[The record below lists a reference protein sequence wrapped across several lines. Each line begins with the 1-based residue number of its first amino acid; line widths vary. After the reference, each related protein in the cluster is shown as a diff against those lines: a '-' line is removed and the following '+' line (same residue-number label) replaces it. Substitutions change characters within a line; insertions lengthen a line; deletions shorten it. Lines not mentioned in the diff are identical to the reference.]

1 MLLLLYVQCSYTKS
15 KFFRNRS
22 MVFSRWVDLSLG
34 DDGSCTPPLSS
45 GVLLHARK
53 RVYVLL
59 NLNVFA
65 EKIVCFGAIDD
76 FEKIFVIVI
85 SKNNI

>member
-1 MLLLLYVQCSYTKS
+1 MAWCFIYVVLLQ
-15 KFFRNRS
+15 NRS
-22 MVFSRWVDLSLG
+22 VFLSQRIDLSLG
-34 DDGSCTPPLSS
+34 GDELRKSPEK
-45 GVLLHARK
+45 GVSNYAGK
-53 RVYVLL
+53 RSYVLL
-59 NLNVFA
+59 NLNVFV

>member
-1 MLLLLYVQCSYTKS
+1 MAMMGEKVIRGLSGFRTMLA
-15 KFFRNRS
+15 NE
-22 MVFSRWVDLSLG
+22 
-34 DDGSCTPPLSS
+34 
-45 GVLLHARK
+45 
-53 RVYVLL
+53 VYVLL
-59 NLNVFA
+59 NLSVFA